1 MNSVLYLRHLN
12 THTMNHYFTLLP
24 AILLLSLSSFAQ
36 QTINW
41 GPEISVAD
49 GATYGNIRPRLTLT
63 TNNEPVVVFGKNGT
77 GRLFVA
83 KGNAG
88 TFGTPVDILPAN
100 LGTYL
105 ANWTGP
111 DIAAKGDTIIAVF
124 KALPFDEGK
133 IYAVRSTDGG
143 LTFSDTIRVD
153 DHETGRTF
161 LPALTIDANGNPIV
175 DYMIFDGQN
184 DNPRYVV
191 VQSADAGLTYGQRV
205 VASSTVTGEACDC
218 CPAEMVTD
226 GTNQILLFRN
236 NESNIRDIH
245 AVRSTDGGTT
255 FPTAA
260 DMEELGWFITSCP
273 STGPHG
279 MIIGDSLFMVSASRV
294 SGSYR
299 IYIGSGNLT
308 GGNLALVNQAS
319 PIPPTNNNGTQNYP
333 RISGEGSS
341 MVLVWE
347 EKETSNS
354 DVFCAVVN
362 NGSINSFADYKARV
376 NTITTGVQTNPD
388 IVYKNGFAHIVY
400 QDAASGDVIYR
411 KGTVSAIA
419 GTTENGFSTL
429 SVAPNP
435 SVNGVFV
442 INGLSTEIT
451 HWSVTDLSGKAVAGN
466 LVKQVNGLEITLD
479 SAVGNGVYLLTL
491 ENQQGEQLTTQLV
504 VGR

>member
-1 MNSVLYLRHLN
+1 
-12 THTMNHYFTLLP
+12 MNHYFTSLP
-24 AILLLSLSSFAQ
+24 AILLLSLNSFAQ

-49 GATYGNIRPRLTLT
+49 GATYGNIRPRMALT
-63 TNNEPVVVFGKNGT
+63 TSDEPIVIFGKSGI
-77 GRLFVA
+77 GKLFVA

-88 TFGTPVDILPAN
+88 TFGTPVDILPDN

-124 KALPFDEGK
+124 KALPFEDGD

-143 LTFSDTIRVD
+143 LTFSDTIRID

-161 LPALTIDANGNPIV
+161 LPALTIDNNGNPIV
-175 DYMIFDGQN
+175 DYMIFDGPN

-191 VQSADAGLTYGQRV
+191 AQSADAGLTYGQAV
-205 VASSTVTGEACDC
+205 AASSTVTGEACDC
-218 CPAEMVTD
+218 CPAEMVSD

-245 AVRSTDGGTT
+245 VARSTDGGVS
-255 FPTAA
+255 FSAGA
-260 DMEELGWFITSCP
+260 DMEDLGWFITSCP
-273 STGPHG
+273 STGPQG
-279 MIIGDSLFMVSASRV
+279 IIIGDSLFMVSASRV

-308 GGNLALVNQAS
+308 GGNLALVNQTS
-319 PIPPTNNNGTQNYP
+319 PIPPDNSNGAQNYP
-333 RISGEGSS
+333 RISGEGNT
-341 MVLVWE
+341 MVMVWE
-347 EKETSNS
+347 EKETSNPE
-354 DVFCAVVN
+354 VFCAVVT
-362 NGSINSFADYKARV
+362 NGNINSFADYKARV
-376 NTITTGVQTNPD
+376 NTVTTGVQTNPD

-411 KGTVSAIA
+411 KGTVSDIA
-419 GTTENGFSTL
+419 GTNENAFSNI
-429 SVAPNP
+429 SVSPNP
-435 SVNGVFV
+435 SATGTFV
-442 INGLSTEIT
+442 INGLSTEIA

-466 LVKQVNGLEITLD
+466 LVKQPNGLEITLD
-479 SAVGNGVYLLTL
+479 PTVGNGVYLLTL
-491 ENQQGEQLTTQLV
+491 ENQKGEQTTAQLV

>member
-1 MNSVLYLRHLN
+1 
-12 THTMNHYFTLLP
+12 MNHYFTSLS
-24 AILLLSLSSFAQ
+24 AILCLSLNAFAQ

-49 GATYGNIRPRLTLT
+49 GTTYGNVRPRLALT
-63 TNNEPVVVFGKNGT
+63 TNDEPVVLFGKNGI
-77 GRLFVA
+77 GKLFVA

-88 TFGTPVDILPAN
+88 TFGTPVDILPDG

-111 DIAAKGDTIIAVF
+111 DIAAKGDTVIAIF
-124 KALPFDEGK
+124 KALPFEDGD

-161 LPALTIDANGNPIV
+161 LPALTIDNNGNPIV
-175 DYMIFDGQN
+175 DYMIFDGPN

-191 VQSADAGLTYGQRV
+191 AQSTDAGLTYGQRV

-226 GTNQILLFRN
+226 GPNQLLLFRN

-245 AVRSTDGGTT
+245 AVRSTDGGAT
-255 FPTAA
+255 FPAAA

-279 MIIGDSLFMVSASRV
+279 IIMGDSLFTVAASRV

-299 IYIGSGNLT
+299 VYIGSGNLT

-319 PIPPTNNNGTQNYP
+319 PIPPTNNNGAQNYP
-333 RISGEGSS
+333 RISGEGNT
-341 MVLVWE
+341 MVMVWE
-347 EKETSNS
+347 EKETSNPE
-354 DVFCAVVN
+354 VFCAVVT
-362 NGSINSFADYKARV
+362 NGNINSFADYKARV
-376 NTITTGVQTNPD
+376 NTNTTGVQTNPD
-388 IVYKNGFAHIVY
+388 IVYKNGFAHVVY

-411 KGTVSAIA
+411 KGTVSEVA
-419 GTTENGFSTL
+419 GVNETGFSAL
-429 SVAPNP
+429 VVAPNP
-435 SVNGVFV
+435 SATGVFV
-442 INGLSTEIT
+442 ISGLTTEIT

-466 LVKQVNGLEITLD
+466 FVKQVNGLEIALD
-479 SAVGNGVYLLTL
+479 PAVGNGVYLLTI
-491 ENQQGEQLTTQLV
+491 ENQQGGQVTTPLV

>member
-1 MNSVLYLRHLN
+1 
-12 THTMNHYFTLLP
+12 MNHYFTSLP
-24 AILLLSLSSFAQ
+24 AILLLSLNSFAQ

-49 GATYGNIRPRLTLT
+49 GATYGNIRPRLALT
-63 TNNEPVVVFGKNGT
+63 TGDEPIVLFGKNGT

-88 TFGTPVDILPAN
+88 TFATPVDILPAG
-100 LGTYL
+100 LGSYL

-111 DIAAKGDTIIAVF
+111 DLAAQGDTIIAVF
-124 KALPFDEGK
+124 KALPFEDGN
-133 IYAVRSTDGG
+133 IYVVRSTDGG

-175 DYMIFDGQN
+175 DYMIFDGPN

-191 VQSADAGLTYGQRV
+191 AQSTDAGLTYGSG
-205 VASSTVTGEACDC
+205 VAASAIIAGEACDC

-236 NESNIRDIH
+236 NENNIRDIH
-245 AVRSTDGGTT
+245 AVRSTDGGVS
-255 FPTAA
+255 FSAGA
-260 DMEELGWFITSCP
+260 DIEELGWFITSCP
-273 STGPHG
+273 STGPQG
-279 MIIGDSLFMVSASRV
+279 IIIGDSLFTVSASRV

-299 IYIGSGNLT
+299 IYIGSGNLNGT
-308 GGNLALVNQAS
+308 LALENQTS
-319 PIPPTNNNGTQNYP
+319 PIPPMNNNGTQNYP
-333 RISGEGSS
+333 RISGEGNT
-341 MVLVWE
+341 MVMVWE
-347 EKETSNS
+347 EKETSNPE
-354 DVFCAVVN
+354 VFCAVVT

-376 NTITTGVQTNPD
+376 NTVITGVQTNPD

-411 KGTVSAIA
+411 KGTVSDVA
-419 GTTENGFSTL
+419 GTVENGFSAV

-435 SVNGVFV
+435 SATGVFV
-442 INGLSTEIT
+442 ISGLSTEIA
-451 HWSVTDLSGKAVAGN
+451 HWSVTDLSGKAVQSN
-466 LVKQVNGLEITLD
+466 LVKQANGVEITLD
-479 SAVGNGVYLLTL
+479 PAVGNGVYLLTM
-491 ENQQGEQLTTQLV
+491 ENQQGEQMTTQLV

>member
-1 MNSVLYLRHLN
+1 
-12 THTMNHYFTLLP
+12 MNHYFTSLP
-24 AILLLSLSSFAQ
+24 AILLLSLNSFAQ

-49 GATYGNIRPRLTLT
+49 GATYGNLRPRLALT
-63 TNNEPVVVFGKNGT
+63 TNDEPVVIFGKNSLGK
-77 GRLFVA
+77 LFVA

-105 ANWTGP
+105 AGWTGP
-111 DIAAKGDTIIAVF
+111 DIAAKGDTVIAVF
-124 KALPFDEGK
+124 KALPFEDGD

-161 LPALTIDANGNPIV
+161 LPALTIDNNGNPII

-191 VQSADAGLTYGQRV
+191 AQSTDAGLTYGQRV
-205 VASSTVTGEACDC
+205 EASTTVTGEACDC

-226 GTNQILLFRN
+226 GTNQVLLFRN

-245 AVRSTDGGTT
+245 AVRSTDGGMT
-255 FPTAA
+255 FPNAA

-273 STGPHG
+273 STGPQG
-279 MIIGDSLFMVSASRV
+279 IIISDSLFTVAASRAG
-294 SGSYR
+294 GSYR
-299 IYIGSGNLT
+299 VYIGSGNLT

-319 PIPPTNNNGTQNYP
+319 PIPPDNANGSQNYP
-333 RISGEGSS
+333 RISGEGNT

-347 EKETSNS
+347 EKESSNP
-354 DVFCAVVN
+354 DVFCAVVT
-362 NGSINSFADYKARV
+362 NGNISSFADYKARV
-376 NTITTGVQTNPD
+376 NTNTTGVQTNPD

-411 KGTVSAIA
+411 KGTVSDVA
-419 GTTENGFSTL
+419 GTAENDFS
-429 SVAPNP
+429 SVTAAPNP
-435 SVNGVFV
+435 SVNGVFT
-442 INGLSTEIT
+442 ISGLSTEIT
-451 HWSVTDLSGKAVAGN
+451 HWSVTDLSGKTVAAD
-466 LVKQVNGLEITLD
+466 LTQKANGLQITLD
-479 SAVGNGVYLLTL
+479 PAVGNGVYLLTL
-491 ENQQGEQLTTQLV
+491 ENQQGKQTTTQLV
-504 VGR
+504 VRR

>member
-1 MNSVLYLRHLN
+1 
-12 THTMNHYFTLLP
+12 MNHYFTSLS
-24 AILLLSLSSFAQ
+24 AILCLSLNAFAQ

-49 GATYGNIRPRLTLT
+49 GVTYGNVRPRLALT
-63 TNNEPVVVFGKNGT
+63 TNDEPIVLFGKNGI
-77 GRLFVA
+77 GKLFVA

-88 TFGTPVDILPAN
+88 TFGTPVDILPEG

-111 DIAAKGDTIIAVF
+111 DIAAKGDTVIAVF
-124 KALPFDEGK
+124 KALPFEDGD

-161 LPALTIDANGNPIV
+161 LPALTIDNNGNPIV
-175 DYMIFDGQN
+175 DYMIFDGPN

-191 VQSADAGLTYGQRV
+191 AQSTDAGLTYGQRV

-226 GTNQILLFRN
+226 GTNQLLLFRN

-245 AVRSTDGGTT
+245 AVRSTDGGAT
-255 FPTAA
+255 FPAAA

-279 MIIGDSLFMVSASRV
+279 IIMGDSLFTVAASRV

-299 IYIGSGNLT
+299 VYIGSGNLNGT
-308 GGNLALVNQAS
+308 LALENQAS
-319 PIPPTNNNGTQNYP
+319 PIPPTNNNGAQNYP
-333 RISGEGSS
+333 RISGEGNT
-341 MVLVWE
+341 MVMVWE
-347 EKETSNS
+347 EKETSNP
-354 DVFCAVVN
+354 DVFCAVVT
-362 NGSINSFADYKARV
+362 NGNINSFADYKARV
-376 NTITTGVQTNPD
+376 NTNTTGVQTNPD

-400 QDAASGDVIYR
+400 QDAVSGDVIYR
-411 KGTVSAIA
+411 KGTVGVA
-419 GTTENGFSTL
+419 GTNENSFSTL
-429 SVAPNP
+429 AVAPNP
-435 SVNGVFV
+435 SATGVFM
-442 INGLSTEIT
+442 ISGLSTEIER
-451 HWSVTDLSGKAVAGN
+451 WSVTDLSGKAIVSN

-479 SAVGNGVYLLTL
+479 PAVGNGVYLLTL
-491 ENQQGEQLTTQLV
+491 ENQQGAQVTTPLV

>member
-1 MNSVLYLRHLN
+1 
-12 THTMNHYFTLLP
+12 MNHYFTSLS
-24 AILLLSLSSFAQ
+24 AILCLSLNAFAQ

-49 GATYGNIRPRLTLT
+49 GTTYGNVRPRLALT
-63 TNNEPVVVFGKNGT
+63 TNDEPVVLFGKNGI
-77 GRLFVA
+77 GKLFVA

-88 TFGTPVDILPAN
+88 TFGTPVDILPDG

-111 DIAAKGDTIIAVF
+111 DIAAKGDTVIAIF
-124 KALPFDEGK
+124 KALPFEDGD

-161 LPALTIDANGNPIV
+161 LPALTIDNNGNPIV
-175 DYMIFDGQN
+175 DYMIFDGPN

-191 VQSADAGLTYGQRV
+191 AQSTDAGLTYGQRV

-226 GTNQILLFRN
+226 GPNQLLLFRN

-245 AVRSTDGGTT
+245 AVRSTDGGAT
-255 FPTAA
+255 FPAAA

-279 MIIGDSLFMVSASRV
+279 IIMGDSLFTVAASRV

-299 IYIGSGNLT
+299 VYIGSGNLT

-319 PIPPTNNNGTQNYP
+319 PIPPTNNNGAQNYP
-333 RISGEGSS
+333 RISGEGNT
-341 MVLVWE
+341 MVMVWE
-347 EKETSNS
+347 EKETSNPE
-354 DVFCAVVN
+354 VFCAVVT
-362 NGSINSFADYKARV
+362 NGNINSFADYKARV
-376 NTITTGVQTNPD
+376 NTNTTGVQTNPD
-388 IVYKNGFAHIVY
+388 IVYKNGFAHVVY

-411 KGTVSAIA
+411 KGTVSEVA
-419 GTTENGFSTL
+419 GMNETGFSAL
-429 SVAPNP
+429 VVAPNP
-435 SVNGVFV
+435 SATGVFV
-442 INGLSTEIT
+442 ISGLTTEIA

-466 LVKQVNGLEITLD
+466 LVKQVNGLEIALD
-479 SAVGNGVYLLTL
+479 PAVGNGVYLLTI
-491 ENQQGEQLTTQLV
+491 ENQQGGQVTTPLV

>member
-1 MNSVLYLRHLN
+1 
-12 THTMNHYFTLLP
+12 MNHYFTSLS
-24 AILLLSLSSFAQ
+24 AILCLSLNAFAQ

-49 GATYGNIRPRLTLT
+49 GTTYGNVRPRLALT
-63 TNNEPVVVFGKNGT
+63 TNDEPIVLFGKNGI
-77 GRLFVA
+77 GKLFVA

-88 TFGTPVDILPAN
+88 TFGTPVDILPDG

-111 DIAAKGDTIIAVF
+111 DIAAKGDTVIAIF
-124 KALPFDEGK
+124 KALPFEDGD

-161 LPALTIDANGNPIV
+161 LPALTIDNNGNPIV
-175 DYMIFDGQN
+175 DYMIFDGPN

-191 VQSADAGLTYGQRV
+191 AQSTDAGLTYGQRV

-226 GTNQILLFRN
+226 GPNQLLLFRN

-245 AVRSTDGGTT
+245 AVRSTDGGAT
-255 FPTAA
+255 FPAAA

-279 MIIGDSLFMVSASRV
+279 IIMGDSLFTVAASRV

-299 IYIGSGNLT
+299 VYIGSGNLT
-308 GGNLALVNQAS
+308 GGNMALVNQVS
-319 PIPPTNNNGTQNYP
+319 PIPPTNNNGAQNYP
-333 RISGEGSS
+333 RISGEGNT
-341 MVLVWE
+341 MVMVWE
-347 EKETSNS
+347 EKETSNPE
-354 DVFCAVVN
+354 VFCAVVT
-362 NGSINSFADYKARV
+362 NGNINSFADYKARV
-376 NTITTGVQTNPD
+376 NTNTTGVQTNPD
-388 IVYKNGFAHIVY
+388 IVYKNGFAHVVY

-411 KGTVSAIA
+411 KGTVSEVA
-419 GTTENGFSTL
+419 GVNETGFSAL
-429 SVAPNP
+429 VVAPNP
-435 SVNGVFV
+435 SATGVFV
-442 INGLSTEIT
+442 ISGLTTEIT
-451 HWSVTDLSGKAVAGN
+451 HWSVTDLSGKEVAGN
-466 LVKQVNGLEITLD
+466 LVKQVNGLEIALD
-479 SAVGNGVYLLTL
+479 PAVGNGVYLLTI
-491 ENQQGEQLTTQLV
+491 ENQQGGQVTTPLV

>member
-1 MNSVLYLRHLN
+1 
-12 THTMNHYFTLLP
+12 MNHYFTLLP
-24 AILLLSLSSFAQ
+24 AILCLSLNAFAQ

-49 GATYGNIRPRLTLT
+49 GTTYGNVRPRLAL
-63 TNNEPVVVFGKNGT
+63 TNNDEPVVLFGKSGT

-124 KALPFDEGK
+124 KAMPFDEGN
-133 IYAVRSTDGG
+133 IYTVRSTDGG

-161 LPALTIDANGNPIV
+161 LPALTIDHNGNPIV
-175 DYMIFDGQN
+175 DYMIFDGT
-184 DNPRYVV
+184 DGNPRYVV
-191 VQSADAGLTYGQRV
+191 AQSSDTGLTYGQRV
-205 VASSTVTGEACDC
+205 VASSTVAGEACDC

-236 NESNIRDIH
+236 NESNVRDIH
-245 AVRSTDGGTT
+245 AVRSTDGGAT

-279 MIIGDSLFMVSASRV
+279 IIMGDSLFTVAASRV

-299 IYIGSGNLT
+299 VYIGSGNLT
-308 GGNLALVNQAS
+308 GGNLSLVNQAS
-319 PIPPTNNNGTQNYP
+319 PIPPNNNNGTQNYP
-333 RISGEGSS
+333 RISGEGNT
-341 MVLVWE
+341 MVMVWE
-347 EKETSNS
+347 EKETSNPE
-354 DVFCAVVN
+354 VFCAVVN
-362 NGSINSFADYKARV
+362 NGNINSFADYKARV
-376 NTITTGVQTNPD
+376 NTVTTGVQTNPD
-388 IVYKNGFAHIVY
+388 IIYKNGFAHVVY
-400 QDAASGDVIYR
+400 QDAVSGDVIYR
-411 KGTVSAIA
+411 KGTVTAVA
-419 GTTENGFSTL
+419 GTNESVFSAVT
-429 SVAPNP
+429 VAPNP
-435 SVNGVFV
+435 SATGVFV
-442 INGLSTEIT
+442 LSGLSTEIT
-451 HWSVTDLSGKAVAGN
+451 RWSVTDLSGKAVAGSLMN
-466 LVKQVNGLEITLD
+466 HVNGLEITFD
-479 SAVGNGVYLLTL
+479 PAVGNGVYLLTI
-491 ENQQGEQLTTQLV
+491 ENQQGEQFTTQLV
-504 VGR
+504 IGR

>member
-1 MNSVLYLRHLN
+1 
-12 THTMNHYFTLLP
+12 MNHYFTSLP
-24 AILLLSLSSFAQ
+24 AILLLSLNAFAQ

-49 GATYGNIRPRLTLT
+49 GATYGNIRPRLALT
-63 TNNEPVVVFGKNGT
+63 TNDEPVVVFGKNGT

-88 TFGTPVDILPAN
+88 TFGTPVDILPAG

-124 KALPFDEGK
+124 KALPFEDGK

-161 LPALTIDANGNPIV
+161 LPALTIAANGNPIV
-175 DYMIFDGQN
+175 DYMIFDGPN

-191 VQSADAGLTYGQRV
+191 AQSADAGLTYGSGV
-205 VASSTVTGEACDC
+205 TASEFITGEACDC

-236 NESNIRDIH
+236 NENNIRDIH
-245 AVRSTDGGTT
+245 AVRSTDGGVS
-255 FPTAA
+255 FSAGA

-273 STGPHG
+273 STGPQG
-279 MIIGDSLFMVSASRV
+279 IIIGDSLYLVSASRV

-299 IYIGSGNLT
+299 IYIGSGSLNGT
-308 GGNLALVNQAS
+308 LALENQAS
-319 PIPPTNNNGTQNYP
+319 PIPPNNNNGTQNYP
-333 RISGEGSS
+333 RISGEGNT
-341 MVLVWE
+341 MLMVWE
-347 EKETSNS
+347 EKETSNP
-354 DVFCAVVN
+354 DVFCAVVT

-376 NTITTGVQTNPD
+376 NTNTTGVQTNPD
-388 IVYKNGFAHIVY
+388 IVFKNGFAHIVY
-400 QDAASGDVIYR
+400 QDAVSGDVIYR
-411 KGTVSAIA
+411 KGTV
-419 GTTENGFSTL
+419 G
-429 SVAPNP
+429 
-435 SVNGVFV
+435 
-442 INGLSTEIT
+442 
-451 HWSVTDLSGKAVAGN
+451 VAGVN
-466 LVKQVNGLEITLD
+466 ENVFSDRISGSKSFDKQECLW
-479 SAVGNGVYLLTL
+479 
-491 ENQQGEQLTTQLV
+491 
-504 VGR
+504 